1 MRLGKKA
8 SSGLGQ
14 LVIPLV
20 ALAILIVFNL
30 FRDVGFFS
38 IGISVNNSGN
48 KVLTGRP
55 QVPHGEIL
63 HRQFVLVPMN
73 DIAPDW
79 EDPLN
84 GRAVKS
90 LLADLL
96 AREGKIPFRMVTG
109 EED

>member
-1 MRLGKKA
+1 MATSLA
-8 SSGLGQ
+8 HGLVKHCRVMQ
-14 LVIPLV
+14 IY
-20 ALAILIVFNL
+20 
-30 FRDVGFFS
+30 S
-38 IGISVNNSGN
+38 
-48 KVLTGRP
+48 
-55 QVPHGEIL
+55 
-63 HRQFVLVPMN
+63 RQFVLVPMN

-96 AREGKIPFRMVTG
+96 AREGKIPFRTVTG

>member
-1 MRLGKKA
+1 MDL
-8 SSGLGQ
+8 LYY
-14 LVIPLV
+14 
-20 ALAILIVFNL
+20 
-30 FRDVGFFS
+30 
-38 IGISVNNSGN
+38 GN

-73 DIAPDW
+73 DIAPDL

-96 AREGKIPFRMVTG
+96 AREGKIPFRTVTG
-109 EED
+109 EAD